1 MLVVGLTGS
10 AAMGKSTAAAMF
22 AARGVPVFDADR
34 TVHALYAGAAA
45 PVVEAAF
52 PGTTTDGVVDRDRL
66 RARVLGDE
74 VAMVRLEAL
83 IHPLVKRAEERFLA
97 EARSAGRRVV
107 LLDIPLLFETGAGG
121 EVDLVIVVSA
131 PASIQRERMLRRP
144 GMTPERLAAML
155 ARQLPD
161 AEKRQRA
168 HFVIETSGT
177 LQQTN
182 AQVDAILKAVAGT
195 AAGT

>member
-22 AARGVPVFDADR
+22 ASRGVPVFDADR

-74 VAMVRLEAL
+74 AAMVRLEAL
-83 IHPLVKRAEERFLA
+83 IHPLVKRAEEQFLSDA
-97 EARSAGRRVV
+97 GTAGRRIV
-107 LLDIPLLFETGAGG
+107 LLDIPLLFETQAAG

-131 PASIQRERMLRRP
+131 PAPIQRERMMKRP
-144 GMTPERLAAML
+144 GMTPERLDAML

-161 AEKRQRA
+161 AEKRRRA
-168 HFVIETSGT
+168 HFVVETSGT
-177 LQQTN
+177 LDQTA
-182 AQVDAILKAVAGT
+182 AQVDAILRAVAGS
-195 AAGT
+195 AAAT